1 MKKSENNQ
9 VQNWSSQWSEF
20 SDYLPSYAEQLKR
33 WLSLKEPERFFTD
46 KRVLDAGCGNG
57 RNSRTALQWGA
68 KEVFSFDVLHKTVA
82 VAKRNLAGFKN
93 STVLQSSIYDIPDEI
108 GQFDVV
114 MCIGVVHHLDSQ
126 EEALRQLLKRV
137 VPGGSLI
144 FWVYG
149 NQSRAVPLI
158 SLTRNLF
165 KTPRLPFGFLLGL
178 SRFLAL
184 ILKSFLSVIRPKGD
198 YWVLLRGFSTAHLAE
213 IIVDQ
218 LHPRIAHYFSES
230 QLEELVRCAT
240 DLPFAI
246 QEVNGMSWSVTI
258 ENSDSGT

>member
-1 MKKSENNQ
+1 MKNNETNQ
-9 VQNWSSQWSEF
+9 IENWSNQWSQF
-20 SDYLPSYAEQLKR
+20 SDYIPQYSEQLKR
-33 WLSLKEPERFFTD
+33 WLSLKEPEKFFPE

-57 RNSRTALQWGA
+57 RNSVSVIGWGA
-68 KEVFSFDVLHKTVA
+68 KEVVSFDVLDKTVA

-137 VPGGSLI
+137 APDGSLI

-149 NQSRAVPLI
+149 NQSSAVPLI
-158 SLTRNLF
+158 TFTRNLF
-165 KTPRLPFGFLLGL
+165 KTPRLPFRFLLGL
-178 SRFLAL
+178 SRILAL
-184 ILKSFLSVIRPKGD
+184 ILKGFLSVIRPKGD
-198 YWVLLRGFSTAHLAE
+198 YWVLLRGFSITHLAE

-230 QLEELVRCAT
+230 ELEKLVRSAT

-246 QEVNGMSWSVTI
+246 QEVNGISWSVAI
-258 ENSDSGT
+258 ENSDSEI